1 MLQVWVCQ
9 PQWAYTA
16 ENVDFVSGDF
26 TVNGCRVHTDYKDVF
41 NILNTTAAIAACT
54 ELGLPLEGCCQAA
67 SSFVALK
74 QRYDEFQVGGRRA
87 VMILSKNQNP
97 VSFDQSITH
106 VLEREGEKTVVVLS
120 ITSITPATKIPPG
133 FYDIG
138 FERLLGK
145 VDAIVGTGPR
155 AYDLAVRLKLAGFPP
170 EQIRIERDLSQLKA
184 VVDRTRGDICIFN

>member
-1 MLQVWVCQ
+1 M
-9 PQWAYTA
+9 P
-16 ENVDFVSGDF
+16 
-26 TVNGCRVHTDYKDVF
+26 VHTDYKDVF

-133 FYDIG
+133 FTISVLNGCWAKWTQSSAPDPGRMILQCG
-138 FERLLGK
+138 
-145 VDAIVGTGPR
+145 
-155 AYDLAVRLKLAGFPP
+155 
-170 EQIRIERDLSQLKA
+170 
-184 VVDRTRGDICIFN
+184 